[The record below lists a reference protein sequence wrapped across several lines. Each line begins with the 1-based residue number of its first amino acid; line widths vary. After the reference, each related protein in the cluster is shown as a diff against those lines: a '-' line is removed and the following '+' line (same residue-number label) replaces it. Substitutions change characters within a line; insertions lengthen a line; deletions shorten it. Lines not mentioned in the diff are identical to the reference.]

1 MGYFPVRYDSRVV
14 IYERKM
20 IIRLATGFIFYI
32 KVDICTYKG
41 TYAIV
46 FLPLPVPGLSTAPN
60 PIEAKELYTSG
71 HQGLLNCFIT
81 ERSVPG
87 ILRF

>member
-1 MGYFPVRYDSRVV
+1 MGYFPVRYYSRVI

-20 IIRLATGFIFYI
+20 FIRFATGFIFYI

-60 PIEAKELYTSG
+60 PIAAKELYTSW